1 MGILFNCSKNRIK
14 NPPINS
20 QSRQNTNNR
29 ENNILQIQLNPKDNN
44 INTLRTQSNLIIIIL
59 FQKEQDMNKN

>member
-44 INTLRTQSNLIIIIL
+44 INTLRTQSN
-59 FQKEQDMNKN
+59 